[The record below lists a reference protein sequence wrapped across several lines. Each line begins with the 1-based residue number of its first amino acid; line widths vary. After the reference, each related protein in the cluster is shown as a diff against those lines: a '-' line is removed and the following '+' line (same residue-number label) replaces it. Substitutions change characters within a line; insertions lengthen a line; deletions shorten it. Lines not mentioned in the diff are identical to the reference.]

1 MAIEIVMPKLSEGM
15 TEGTVAKWLKKE
27 GEGVKKGEPL
37 LEVMTDKATYE
48 MESPAEGILTR
59 ILVAEDEISPVESV
73 LGIIEEK

>member
-1 MAIEIVMPKLSEGM
+1 
-15 TEGTVAKWLKKE
+15 
-27 GEGVKKGEPL
+27 EPL

-73 LGIIEEK
+73 LGIIEKK